1 LVSKKARLGPCLFLW
16 APGKIRGRLLLLFL
30 VLAGGGAA
38 AGENPDPGYPRIERL
53 EPGDLIFRQYAA
65 DVEAARRRLSGP
77 GRSPGGAARAE
88 AAAAELLTIYA
99 YQARAGDDLFS
110 LAARCNI
117 PYAALATLNHL
128 SRPGSLE
135 GAGTLLLPST
145 PGLFIPEEPG
155 SDLERLL
162 LSGRREEPGL
172 TLHLAGTGDGA
183 KERVRFIPGADFSP
197 TERIFFLNPGVF
209 SFPLREYRLTS
220 VFGPRRN
227 PVTGNL
233 RFHQGLD
240 FAAPLGSGVYA
251 ARDGVVSEIGEDPIY
266 GVYIIIQHGEN
277 WKSLYGHLSAVH
289 TALRSSV
296 RSGTLIGSVGSTGQ
310 STGPHLHFELRQ
322 NDTAQDPGKYL
333 FKEGGR

>member
-1 LVSKKARLGPCLFLW
+1 
-16 APGKIRGRLLLLFL
+16 LLLLFL
-30 VLAGGGAA
+30 VLAGGGVA
-38 AGENPDPGYPRIERL
+38 AGENPDPGYPRIGRL

-65 DVEAARRRLSGP
+65 DVEAARWRLSGP
-77 GRSPGGAARAE
+77 GRSPGG

-117 PYAALATLNHL
+117 PYAALATLNHI

-135 GAGTLLLPST
+135 DAGILLLPSA
-145 PGLFIPEEPG
+145 PGLFIPEEPE

-162 LSGRREEPGL
+162 FSGRREEPGL
-172 TLHLAGTGDGA
+172 TLNLAGTGG
-183 KERVRFIPGADFSP
+183 KERVRFIPGVDFSP

-209 SFPLREYRLTS
+209 SFPLRQYRLTS
-220 VFGPRRN
+220 AFGPRRN

-266 GVYIIIQHGEN
+266 GVYIIIQHGDN

-322 NDTAQDPGKYL
+322 NDKAQDPGKYL
-333 FKEGGR
+333 FKEGSR